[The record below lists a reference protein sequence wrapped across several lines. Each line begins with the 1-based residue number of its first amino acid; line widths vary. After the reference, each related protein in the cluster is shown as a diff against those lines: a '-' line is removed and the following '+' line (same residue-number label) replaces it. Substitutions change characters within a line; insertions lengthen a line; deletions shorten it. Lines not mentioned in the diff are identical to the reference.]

1 MSLRAIVKV
10 VVHFESFRNIDLC
23 KQGHYYIQV
32 QVFHRVQDK
41 LFSAYPHNLL
51 YKDREFPQKYAKIP
65 GELDDIYYKSQIFT
79 IKYCDEDFDINEIA
93 VFRTEICEIPYSEL
107 PELCIQ
113 CDLMYS
119 ASASPL
125 GSTYAKSFSDIVPA
139 FTIEATTEVRIRNSL
154 QGLNQFMP
162 ITFDD
167 THCCVINSTLHI
179 IPIDFRFR
187 PRPMLTSLEE
197 TSLSPLKSQDSSE
210 FNVANTLSE
219 LLFPGQSL
227 VDAISILQMQNKYV
241 KLLHTVYNKNLKLVK
256 DWGGIWAGLRI
267 DDRKKER
274 GAEENEVQIMRVPES
289 EASVAAEMIHA
300 QIQSIAEQ
308 LNLLEFELIERLRR
322 SPTEIC
328 YLLMLKYNDMMK
340 DRWGES
346 IFRTAVHLED
356 FCVHGSE
363 KTSKNHK
370 KVAKRVRRS
379 EYYQNMDKPSIYMN
393 NYFPLPDFHPILFLD
408 ISSKVPEDRLLWQP
422 EWVSYMNTND
432 KSVHLIVLVHGFQG
446 NSFDLRL
453 IRNHIASC
461 RSNAYLM
468 CSSKNEEHTEGDI
481 ATMGERLAREVERFI
496 RDWCPR
502 GSIDKISFVGHSL
515 GGIII
520 RAALPYLQDLSPK
533 FHFLMTFSTPH
544 IGYMYNSSVLVDAG
558 MWIIKKWKKSL
569 CMKQL
574 SMTDYDNVYDCFL
587 YGLSKRPGIEWF
599 KHIAL
604 ISSVQDNYAPFE
616 SARIDVGPSAL
627 EDSKGRIYVEMANN
641 ILRRVNAEKIH
652 RIDVD
657 FSLEKK
663 GIDSMIGR
671 AAHIQMLESRT
682 LINMILHCCASFFG
696 NEDIANK
703 VGD

>member
-10 VVHFESFRNIDLC
+10 VVYIESFRNIDLC

-32 QVFHRVQDK
+32 QVFHRLQDK

-51 YKDREFPQKYAKIP
+51 YKDRQLPHKSPKIP
-65 GELDDIYYKSQIFT
+65 GELDDIYYKSQIFS
-79 IKYCDEDFDINEIA
+79 IKYCDEEFDINEIA
-93 VFRTEICEIPYSEL
+93 VFRTEIGETPYLEL

-119 ASASPL
+119 PSACPL
-125 GSTYAKSFSDIVPA
+125 GSTQAKSFSDIVPA
-139 FTIEATTEVRIRNSL
+139 FQVEATSEVRIRHSL

-162 ITFDD
+162 ISFDD
-167 THCCVINSTLHI
+167 AHCCVINSTLHI

-197 TSLSPLKSQDSSE
+197 TSLSPAKSPVSSE
-210 FNVANTLSE
+210 FNIANTLSE
-219 LLFPGQSL
+219 LLFPGQTH
-227 VDAISILQMQNKYV
+227 VDPLSILQMQNKYV
-241 KLLHTVYNKNLKLVK
+241 KLLHTVYNKNLKLVRN
-256 DWGGIWAGLRI
+256 WYGIISGLSI
-267 DDRKKER
+267 VYEEK
-274 GAEENEVQIMRVPES
+274 EENGVQVMRTHDS
-289 EASVAAEMIHA
+289 EANEAAEMILA
-300 QIQSIAEQ
+300 QIQGIAEQ
-308 LNLLEFELIERLRR
+308 LNLLEFELIETLRQ
-322 SPTEIC
+322 SPTKIC
-328 YLLMLKYNDMMK
+328 YSLMLRYNDMMK

-356 FCVHGSE
+356 FCVCGSE
-363 KTSKNHK
+363 NTSKNHK

-379 EYYQNMDKPSIYMN
+379 EYYQNMERPSIYIHS
-393 NYFPLPDFHPILFLD
+393 YFPLPDYHPILFLD
-408 ISSKVPEDRLLWQP
+408 ISSKVPENQLLWRPQ
-422 EWVSYMNTND
+422 WVSYMNTHD
-432 KSVHLIVLVHGFQG
+432 KSVHLIVFVHGFQG

-453 IRNHIASC
+453 IRNNIAMC
-461 RSNAYLM
+461 RPNAYMM

-496 RDWCPR
+496 RDWCPN

-520 RAALPYLQDLSPK
+520 RAALPYLQDLAPK
-533 FHFLMTFSTPH
+533 FHFFMTFSTPH

-587 YGLSKRPGIEWF
+587 YGLSKLQGIEWF
-599 KHIAL
+599 KHIAFVG
-604 ISSVQDNYAPFE
+604 SVQDNYAPFE

-671 AAHIQMLESRT
+671 AAHIQMLESRV
-682 LINMILHCCASFFG
+682 LINMVLHCCASFFS
-696 NEDIANK
+696 NEEISK
-703 VGD
+703 